1 MSRNYSSFRFSVGI
15 IPWRYL
21 LFNYADY
28 PWAYFMLA
36 WVKSLL
42 IERLFCANEVFD
54 IDISEVSLN
63 VPGLVSFSLR
73 FCYNLG
79 KLMNLGASES
89 IFVMK
94 VVLSCST
101 VCKLACCKLSICFEI
116 DCETLSYLLIYSNFS
131 INVACSSW
139 SFLSAILSIFFC
151 LLLSIAFLW

>member
-15 IPWRYL
+15 IPCRYL

-28 PWAYFMLA
+28 PWAYFMLT

-42 IERLFCANEVFD
+42 IERLFCANEAFD

-63 VPGLVSFSLR
+63 VPGLVSFSRR

-89 IFVMK
+89 IFVIK

-101 VCKLACCKLSICFEI
+101 VCKLAFCKLSICFEI